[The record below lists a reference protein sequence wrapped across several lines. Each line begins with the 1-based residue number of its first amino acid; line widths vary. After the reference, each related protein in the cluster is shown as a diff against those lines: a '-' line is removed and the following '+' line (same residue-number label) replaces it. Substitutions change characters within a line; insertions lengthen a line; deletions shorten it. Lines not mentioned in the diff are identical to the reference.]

1 MIETYALA
9 AVVLFVAGAVIGF
22 LVVISLGIHREE
34 TALTVTG
41 PAKDRMASGVRLIN
55 GMTSRTPGIIQEVSL
70 HRQGL

>member
-41 PAKDRMASGVRLIN
+41 PAKDRMTSGVRLIN